1 MSEPLVVGFLGTTG
15 ATWNHLAGCVHSE
28 VVSKAVLSEPDD
40 EKRAALTKRYGL
52 IQRSH
57 SEPGPLLADSEVSV
71 VVVGGDAQ
79 TRAAGAREALLAGKH
94 VILEAPPARTVAELD
109 DLMQLA
115 AERDRLLYCALDHLH
130 MPAHLKL
137 DGLLAKDPLTAVDL
151 ATATSTVP
159 GEPSADDLL
168 EAAYQSLVVLQH
180 FLGPATEV
188 RGTVLQERALGSLVT
203 LGEGTPAH
211 ISIVSGEE
219 GGLGW
224 GERRIF
230 GKDGIIWLR
239 DNPEDEMPLII
250 SGGGDILPVKVKTPP
265 DVYLYAALHSMEH
278 LLEQVYGEEADPDRL
293 TEARATLAT
302 WQALKQSAAD
312 GGVVAVK

>member
-1 MSEPLVVGFLGTTG
+1 MSAQLVVGFMGTTA

-28 VVSKAVLSEPDD
+28 VVTGAVLSDPDD

-57 SEPGPLLADSEVSV
+57 SQPEPLLADSEVSV
-71 VVVGGDAQ
+71 VVLGGMVQ

-94 VILEAPPARTVAELD
+94 VILEAPPAQTAAELD
-109 DLMQLA
+109 ELSQLA

-137 DGLLAKDPLTAVDL
+137 DELRARAPLSAAVLAS
-151 ATATSTVP
+151 ATQALP
-159 GEPSADDLL
+159 GTPSAEDLL
-168 EAAYQSLVVLQH
+168 EAAYQSLVILQH
-180 FLGPATEV
+180 FIEPAKEV
-188 RGTVLQERALGSLVT
+188 RGATLQERALGALVM
-203 LGEGTPAH
+203 LGDGVAAQ
-211 ISIVSGEE
+211 ISIVGGEPE
-219 GGLGW
+219 GRGW

-230 GKDGIIWLR
+230 AEDGVIWLR

-250 SGGGDILPVKVKTPP
+250 SQGGDIFPVKVKAPP

-278 LLEQVYGEEADPDRL
+278 LLEQVYRKQADPERL
-293 TEARATLAT
+293 TEARTALAT
-302 WQALKQSAAD
+302 WEALQQSAAE
-312 GGVVAVK
+312 GGVVALP